1 MQLLTQPLRSSVK
14 SETSNQHML
23 FVLLLSVVMLCLVVS
38 IAWAGNPGEG
48 ATTTGQPL
56 RIQIVE
62 PVLGQ
67 GFVPGTA
74 ITLTGQAVIGALN
87 APASLLYVVDVSSST
102 QEPVNQDCNGNGS
115 TDSGD
120 NLNNNAFQGDT
131 LDCEIS
137 GVIALNQS
145 LVSSSIISAGII
157 LFAESAA
164 AADTNPQQAG
174 RQPFSPVQADQNNN
188 TSRDL
193 EEVSRSLTT
202 ERVGQF
208 TPITVPGG
216 TDFNDALTTIAQTF
230 ATQSAPHKIAYFLSD
245 GEHYEPLAGPFLEG
259 PTSPLATVA
268 QAGITVNTYSVGGN
282 GTGCG
287 ATAALRKIADRT
299 GGVCTA
305 VIDPS
310 KLNTVLPGT
319 RPTGIDHV
327 EITVNNSAPISAT
340 LDTLGNW
347 AAVITACATP
357 NEPIVATVVAT
368 DGTRVA
374 ADIRLCPPTSLDEEK
389 EPTDPNNTASRLFL
403 PVVVKE

>member
-1 MQLLTQPLRSSVK
+1 MQLLTHGLQSFVK
-14 SETSNQHML
+14 SRTSNRHIV
-23 FVLLLSVVMLCLVVS
+23 FVLLLAVVMLCLVVS

-87 APASLLYVVDVSSST
+87 APTNLAYVVDVSGST
-102 QEPVNQDCNGNGS
+102 ADVSNQDCNG
-115 TDSGD
+115 DSVI
-120 NLNNNAFQGDT
+120 NNNDNFNSDVTIGDT

-137 GVIALNQS
+137 GIIALNSS
-145 LVSSSIISAGII
+145 LSANNRVSSTVIVFGSSAAIANMGNSAGEQAFT
-157 LFAESAA
+157 LLR
-164 AADTNPQQAG
+164 ADLNTNGAL
-174 RQPFSPVQADQNNN
+174 DI
-188 TSRDL
+188 
-193 EEVSRSLTT
+193 EEVVRSLDQGS
-202 ERVGQF
+202 VQQF
-208 TPITVPGG
+208 TPKNVSTG
-216 TDFNDALTTIAQTF
+216 TNFNDALTAMNQAF
-230 ATQSAPHKIAYFLSD
+230 ALQPTVQKIAFFLSD
-245 GEHYEPLAGPFLEG
+245 GQASVR
-259 PTSPLATVA
+259 TDANSPLTVA
-268 QAGITVNTYSVGGN
+268 ANNGVIVNTYSIGSGA
-282 GTGCG
+282 TGCDIG
-287 ATAALRKIADRT
+287 DALRTIADTT
-299 GGVCTA
+299 GGVCTE
-305 VIDPS
+305 VTDPS

-347 AAVITACATP
+347 SAVITACATP

-374 ADIRLCPPTSLDEEK
+374 ADIRLCPPTGLDEEK